1 MPIHIH
7 GIQNISSPFRDAVYT
22 PGCKKNFK
30 RCYSKA
36 MENFQIAFSKEKYG
50 NIEYSFYKNAEDFNN
65 REHEWDVP
73 DPYPR
78 SLDFR
83 ITYFVMGC
91 IYSSPII
98 NLIIY
103 VALNRFQPRHEY
115 RALTYEETIEK
126 AKKKF
131 HRTLDDY
138 DIVDRIKERL
148 KDCNYKEDVENGR
161 RPQIDI
167 IDSDYFN
174 DPLGMEL
181 DDEMQ
186 NNYKA
191 IKFIQHL
198 PKMHIASVP
207 KSYYYK

>member
-1 MPIHIH
+1 MDENKFTEAISWFDKALKKQPFNLEYHEKL
-7 GIQNISSPFRDAVYT
+7 GIAYLQL
-22 PGCKKNFK
+22 
-30 RCYSKA
+30 
-36 MENFQIAFSKEKYG
+36 
-50 NIEYSFYKNAEDFNN
+50 NN
-65 REHEWDVP
+65 
-73 DPYPR
+73 
-78 SLDFR
+78 LK
-83 ITYFVMGC
+83 
-91 IYSSPII
+91 
-98 NLIIY
+98 
-103 VALNRFQPRHEY
+103 
-115 RALTYEETIEK
+115 K
-126 AKKKF
+126 AKKEF
-131 HRTLDDY
+131 HHSTIDDK